1 MYLSKKQMAALDL
14 ALEAI
19 DGFRSGEK
27 TDEEQEAFDTII
39 QMLDASR
46 RENLVGPV
54 GNLGSEK
61 IKSCM
66 RWP

>member
-19 DGFRSGEK
+19 DGFRRGEK

-39 QMLDASR
+39 QMLNSAR
-46 RENLVGPV
+46 REKKRRSDNRRS
-54 GNLGSEK
+54 N
-61 IKSCM
+61 
-66 RWP
+66 